1 MNMTTMVIITTAT
14 LTSAVF
20 VSVTLF
26 YLGLRLGLKV
36 GSKSRE
42 PLYPTENKS
51 GTIEQEY
58 SE

>member
-1 MNMTTMVIITTAT
+1 MTTTMVIIMTAT
-14 LTSAVF
+14 LAS
-20 VSVTLF
+20 VSSVGVF

-42 PLYPTENKS
+42 PLYPIANDS
-51 GTIEQEY
+51 GVIEQDY

>member
-1 MNMTTMVIITTAT
+1 MTTTMMIITTAT
-14 LTSAVF
+14 LVSAV
-20 VSVTLF
+20 VGSVTLF

-42 PLYPTENKS
+42 PLYPTPEDS
-51 GTIEQEY
+51 GVIEQEY

>member
-1 MNMTTMVIITTAT
+1 MKMTMIIIAAT
-14 LTSAVF
+14 LASAVL
-20 VSVTLF
+20 SAALF

-42 PLYPTENKS
+42 PLYPTDDS